1 MSANFDSVLLRENST
16 VAIAIFRIV
25 GFEAAARGLDKK
37 FIYTW
42 EIDLGHFHTNPHIWS
57 ETAFFEATFQSD
69 LRPNTDEKNWNMRFQ
84 KCPD

>member
-25 GFEAAARGLDKK
+25 GFEAAARGLDEN

-42 EIDLGHFHTNPHIWS
+42 EIDLGHFHTNPYDPKPHFLKPLSRVI
-57 ETAFFEATFQSD
+57 
-69 LRPNTDEKNWNMRFQ
+69 
-84 KCPD
+84 